1 MKYYLKMSCGHTQM
15 MSIHGCAEHIEK
27 KLKFFRTQA
36 VCTYCYMQ
44 QQLEK
49 NLATDHV
56 EITVPY
62 HEYKIRYRNLPFVPN
77 SYNAEEKTIIVCMP
91 KALAERFA
99 ERQAEKDKARLER
112 EEKMRLKAQAK
123 AAMAKPENLINF

>member
-1 MKYYLKMSCGHTQM
+1 MKLRVKMSCGHEQM
-15 MSIHGCAEHIEK
+15 MTIHGCPEHIEK
-27 KLKFFRTQA
+27 KLKFFKTQA

-49 NLATDHV
+49 NLGTDHV

-77 SYNAEEKTIIVCMP
+77 SYNAEDKTIIVCMP
-91 KALAERFA
+91 PKLAELFA
-99 ERQAEKDKARLER
+99 KRQD
-112 EEKMRLKAQAK
+112 AK
-123 AAMAKPENLINF
+123 NKKLL

>member
-1 MKYYLKMSCGHTQM
+1 MKYYVKMSCGHTQLM
-15 MSIHGCAEHIEK
+15 TIHGCAEHIEK

-62 HEYKIRYRNLPFVPN
+62 HEYKIRYRNLPFVSN
-77 SYNAEEKTIIVCMP
+77 SYNAEDKTIIVCMP
-91 KALAERFA
+91 KALAERFR
-99 ERQAEKDKARLER
+99 ERQAEKEKARLER
-112 EEKMRLKAQAK
+112 EEKMRMKAQAK
-123 AAMAKPENLINF
+123 AERAAARMAALA